1 MSFVFVDGKTS
12 GANASFG
19 NTAYSE
25 RSGAVPDDDDED
37 CFWNDDD
44 DVTDESSSP
53 SITIGNEAGSS
64 RTSVTQLCVDDT
76 YVADICVSSE
86 LDKRSMMLSS
96 RDVCDDVSVASG
108 EQPQKMKDR
117 DVVCSPP
124 EFKQCNYYV
133 EVTGYVSLICGMQI
147 HTLVDSDVTMNNDTA
162 TCAQTELRN
171 YSISFAF

>member
-1 MSFVFVDGKTS
+1 MSLVFVDGKTS
-12 GANASFG
+12 GTNASFG

-25 RSGAVPDDDDED
+25 RSCAALDDDED

-44 DVTDESSSP
+44 DDVTDASSSP

-76 YVADICVSSE
+76 YVSDICVSSE

-124 EFKQCNYYV
+124 EIKQCNYYV
-133 EVTGYVSLICGMQI
+133 EVTGHVSLICGM
-147 HTLVDSDVTMNNDTA
+147 HNT
-162 TCAQTELRN
+162 
-171 YSISFAF
+171 